1 MDPDKK
7 LPHQMKTNKWSIV
20 YWLTDGRTI
29 DTLNQLTQNMPSN
42 WALEGQIEQGKDSE
56 GKLHAQLYLKTEQ
69 TRGTKIAKYFPQCD
83 IQEAKN
89 SFALQ
94 QYVHKEDTRVAEF
107 MTITNR
113 SPSWSLVK
121 DKFFDWVIETEAFY
135 GHIKDDLDDERT
147 SPRLKLWD
155 KFIEISI
162 AEGMCVE
169 LVGVNPQYRSAIR
182 RYWNGFIICAEGRLA
197 TSIDKKTD
205 KTKDNIVV
213 DPPSQFVEIP
223 TMVAEGGAPCVQNFK
238 KTIVRK
244 V

>member
-1 MDPDKK
+1 
-7 LPHQMKTNKWSIV
+7 MKTNKWSIV
-20 YWLTDGRTI
+20 YWLTEGRTI
-29 DTLNQLTQNMPSN
+29 DTLNTLTQNMPTN
-42 WALEGQIEQGKDSE
+42 WSIEGQIEQGKDSQ
-56 GKLHAQLYLKTEQ
+56 GKLHAQLFLKTEQ

-83 IQEAKN
+83 IEEARN
-89 SFALQ
+89 QFALKT
-94 QYVHKEDTRVAEF
+94 YVHKEDTRVAEF

-113 SPSWSLVK
+113 SPSWNLVK
-121 DKFFDWVIETEAFY
+121 DKFFDWVIETEPFY

-182 RYWNGFIICAEGRLA
+182 RYWNGFIIYAEQRLA

-205 KTKDNIVV
+205 KTEDNAVAEP
-213 DPPSQFVEIP
+213 PPSNCRNSNYGRR
-223 TMVAEGGAPCVQNFK
+223 GGYPLRQKIQKNNCC
-238 KTIVRK
+238 
-244 V
+244 